1 MKVLFVEDDDELRA
15 VLREGLEEEGIRVEA
30 VSTFHEGALQAALGT
45 VDVILL
51 DVMLPG
57 GSGVE
62 LCRRLRA
69 RGDATPIL
77 FLTALG
83 AEDDRLAGFAA
94 GGDDYLTKP
103 FSFRELVAR
112 LRALARRPP
121 ELVHEVRRVA
131 DLEVDLDA
139 RAATRAGQELSLT
152 AQEWA
157 LLEFFVRHEGT
168 VASRAEITAYVW
180 DDNHDPFTNLLEV
193 LVWRLRRKVD
203 EGFDPPLIH
212 TVRGAGYRFGA

>member
-1 MKVLFVEDDDELRA
+1 MKVLIVEDDAELRST
-15 VLREGLEEEGIRVEA
+15 LQEGLEEDGMRVDVAGTYADGILR
-30 VSTFHEGALQAALGT
+30 AALGAH
-45 VDVILL
+45 DVIIL

-62 LCRRLRA
+62 LCRRLRDE
-69 RGDATPIL
+69 GNHTPVL

-83 AEDDRLAGFAA
+83 AEDDRIDGFQS

-103 FSFRELVAR
+103 FSFRELLAR
-112 LRALARRPP
+112 LHALARRPP
-121 ELVHEVRRVA
+121 ELLHSVRRVA
-131 DLEVDLDA
+131 DMEVDLDA
-139 RAATRAGQELSLT
+139 HSVSRDGSEIELT

-157 LLEFFVRHEGT
+157 LLEFFVRHEGL
-168 VASRAEITAYVW
+168 VVSRAEITAYVW

-203 EGFDPPLIH
+203 EDREPKLIH
-212 TVRGAGYRFGA
+212 TVRGAGYRFGV

>member
-1 MKVLFVEDDDELRA
+1 MKVLIVEDDDELRGT
-15 VLREGLEEEGIRVEA
+15 LEQGLEEAGIRVDA
-30 VSTFHEGALQAALGT
+30 AATWTDGILRASLGAH
-45 VDVILL
+45 DVIVL

-57 GSGVE
+57 GSGMEV
-62 LCRRLRA
+62 CRRLRA
-69 RGDATPIL
+69 EGNHTPIL

-83 AEDDRLAGFAA
+83 TEDDRVEGFQS

-103 FSFRELVAR
+103 FSFRELLAR

-121 ELVHEVRRVA
+121 ELLHAIRRIA
-131 DLEVDLDA
+131 DLVVDLDA
-139 RAATRAGQELSLT
+139 RSVSRSDGTIGLT

-157 LLEFFVRHEGT
+157 LLEFFVRHEGL
-168 VASRAEITAYVW
+168 VVSRADITAYVW

-203 EGFDPPLIH
+203 EGHEPKLIH

>member
-1 MKVLFVEDDDELRA
+1 MKVLFVEDDRELLDVVRD
-15 VLREGLEEEGIRVEA
+15 GLEEEGMRVDTA
-30 VSTFHEGALQAALGT
+30 SSYHDGMLKAGLGSH
-45 VDVILL
+45 DVLVL

-57 GSGVE
+57 GTGVE

-69 RGDATPIL
+69 EGNETPVL

-83 AEDDRLAGFAA
+83 AEDDRVGGFQA

-112 LRALARRPP
+112 IRALARRPP
-121 ELVHEVRRVA
+121 ELLHTVRHVA

-139 RAATRAGQELSLT
+139 HTASRAGAPLSLT

-157 LLEFFVRHEGT
+157 LLEFFVRHEDA
-168 VASRAEITAYVW
+168 VVSRAEITAYVW

-193 LVWRLRRKVD
+193 LVWRLRKKVD